1 MAYPNDSQA
10 PTTPNIIPSTFFF
23 SPNLSKEFWRPEF
36 KNVAPRKYIIID
48 IVNNLNVFI
57 IDNMVSA
64 IIITIKD
71 INNCFLTPILSLV
84 HPPIGANIP
93 NINKYTEIII
103 EV

>member
-1 MAYPNDSQA
+1 
-10 PTTPNIIPSTFFF
+10 
-23 SPNLSKEFWRPEF
+23 
-36 KNVAPRKYIIID
+36 
-48 IVNNLNVFI
+48 
-57 IDNMVSA
+57 MVSA

-93 NINKYTEIII
+93 NTNKYTEIII